1 VVAYLGFAAPY
12 GVDGFN
18 AGLGKPGTF
27 AVLAAIAALVGGLT
41 WLRAARVRPGTSA
54 RGYRTE
60 AASSPA
66 ARPVPGPGEVAGGI
80 TPEKTSELS
89 G

>member
-1 VVAYLGFAAPY
+1 M
-12 GVDGFN
+12 DGLN

-41 WLRAARVRPGTSA
+41 WLRAARVRSGTSV

-60 AASSPA
+60 AAFSPA
-66 ARPVPGPGEVAGGI
+66 ARRMSGRGEAPGGI
-80 TPEKTSELS
+80 TAEKTSELS